1 MSIPVVT
8 EDGFCDFLRW
18 LVKTEN
24 FNTSIIIDVVEK
36 PHHYRAE
43 FMEYERC
50 LNDEE

>member
-1 MSIPVVT
+1 MSVPVVT

-24 FNTSIIIDVVEK
+24 FTIVMIIDVVEK

-43 FMEYERC
+43 FIEYKKY
-50 LNDEE
+50 LYEEG